1 MSKYNAAT
9 IELIATYEEVK
20 NISQSERVTAYFGDY
35 DMHYLV
41 GDFDIDKAIRL
52 RDDALKAMEMTHQ
65 EFLSNKNFIYR
76 QNIRLKMR
84 EGLMADAI
92 KKNDSV
98 IFVSPQPIQGTDEIK
113 ILKGKI
119 SSVNAEAKSC
129 TVDFEEHKLDIPFRN
144 ILGIENNNVQGKN
157 FGFDNCEPLLGARE
171 CDADTLIK
179 EAAEAMKIKNM
190 TSEKFEVVVIFDKPV
205 LFTCERLSGNP
216 PIDGVNYYD
225 IRHDDECRG
234 DMVQLKDRVMVNH
247 WGTVLSKEKFEPR
260 EQGGRVFT
268 TAEGIDMDEDDYNYT
283 GETLSVSEYLEKYD
297 ELIQK
302 YCEPKEENRFE
313 MRM

>member
-1 MSKYNAAT
+1 MSKYNVAT
-9 IELIATYEEVK
+9 IELIATYEEVN

-41 GDFDIDKAIRL
+41 NDVDVNKAVRL
-52 RDDALKAMEMTHQ
+52 RDEALKAMGMTHE
-65 EFLSNKNFIYR
+65 EFLSNKDFIYR

-84 EGLMADAI
+84 EGLMAGTI
-92 KKNDSV
+92 KENDSV
-98 IFVSPQPIQGTDEIK
+98 MFVSPQPMRGTNKIE

-119 SSVNAEAKSC
+119 TYVNAETKGC
-129 TVDFEEHKLDIPFRN
+129 TADFEEHKIDIPFRN
-144 ILGIENNNVQGKN
+144 ILGIENDNVQGKN

-171 CDADTLIK
+171 NDADTLIK
-179 EAAEAMKIKNM
+179 EAMGAMKMND
-190 TSEKFEVVVIFDKPV
+190 TAREKFEVVVIFDKPV
-205 LFTCERLSGNP
+205 LFTCERLNRSQ

-234 DMVQLKDRVMVNH
+234 DMAQLKDRVMVNH

-260 EQGGRVFT
+260 EQGGRMFT
-268 TAEGIDMDEDDYNYT
+268 TEEGIDMDEDDYNYT

-302 YCEPKEENRFE
+302 YCEPKEENHFE
-313 MRM
+313 MGM